1 MTQYS
6 LSYDSSGNSSL
17 VATKEQTTSRISS
30 GGDWK
35 VSDYFAPRMDYGITE
50 TYKNTPEEQL
60 ETIQKV
66 LVPQSGDNDS
76 KDDKDYKKD
85 LSPTFNWKDYTYNEY
100 VKALGVEAADSWL
113 SAYNLEKT
121 ASAVGWV
128 PFIPVL
134 GKVIVKGAQYS
145 AKKKKEDIVK
155 QYINSKYFIDNMANM
170 AYEYNIT
177 EDYDSYNDLSWHP
190 SYGKEYKPGTV
201 FDADTDPADEGILE
215 PPGHPNYNIH
225 AGENNNT
232 TTTPKHHGDVAHGP
246 GGRFETANTGNGNQ
260 GNNNTGNAGGAQL
273 GSGMTTGQ
281 HAAFKN

>member
-17 VATKEQTTSRISS
+17 VATKEQTTSKISS

-113 SAYNLEKT
+113 SAYNVEKT

-134 GKVIVKGAQYS
+134 GQVIVKGAQHS

-155 QYINSKYFIDNMANM
+155 QYINSKYFMNNMANM
-170 AYEYNIT
+170 DIEYT
-177 EDYDSYNDLSWHP
+177 VTGDYDSYNDLSWHP

>member
-17 VATKEQTTSRISS
+17 VATKEQTTSKISS
-30 GGDWK
+30 DGDWK

-155 QYINSKYFIDNMANM
+155 QYINSKYFIDNMVNM
-170 AYEYNIT
+170 DIEYNIT

-190 SYGKEYKPGTV
+190 SYGKDYKPGTV
-201 FDADTDPADEGILE
+201 FDAEDHGE
-215 PPGHPNYNIH
+215 PP
-225 AGENNNT
+225 AGVDPSTVTIQDVDDHGTYEPS
-232 TTTPKHHGDVAHGP
+232 TPKHHGDVAHEP

-260 GNNNTGNAGGAQL
+260 GNNNTGSDYSRPGA
-273 GSGMTTGQ
+273 SGHPTG
-281 HAAFKN
+281 HHW

>member
-6 LSYDSSGNSSL
+6 LAYDSSGNSSL

-113 SAYNLEKT
+113 SAYNLEKA

-128 PFIPVL
+128 PFVPVI
-134 GKVIVKGAQYS
+134 GKVIAKGTKYYAE
-145 AKKKKEDIVK
+145 KKKEDIVK

-232 TTTPKHHGDVAHGP
+232 TTTQKHHGDVAHGP

-260 GNNNTGNAGGAQL
+260 GNNNTGSDYSRPGA
-273 GSGMTTGQ
+273 SGHPTG
-281 HAAFKN
+281 HHW

>member
-1 MTQYS
+1 MTQFA
-6 LSYDSSGNSSL
+6 LSYDNQGNSSL
-17 VATKEQTTSRISS
+17 VAVKEQTTSRISS

-60 ETIQKV
+60 KTIQKV
-66 LVPQSGDNDS
+66 LVPQSDDRDS

-85 LSPTFNWKDYTYNEY
+85 FSPAFNWKDYMYEEY
-100 VKALGVEAADSWL
+100 RKALGVEAADAWL
-113 SAYNLEKT
+113 SAYNLEKA

-128 PFIPVL
+128 PFVPVI
-134 GKVIVKGAQYS
+134 GKVIAKGTQKYAE
-145 AKKKKEDIVK
+145 KKKENIVK
-155 QYINSKYFIDNMANM
+155 QYINSKYFMDNMANM
-170 AYEYNIT
+170 DIEYT
-177 EDYDSYNDLSWHP
+177 VTGDYDSYNDLSWHP
-190 SYGKEYKPGTV
+190 SYGKDYKPGTV

-232 TTTPKHHGDVAHGP
+232 TTTSAVTTG
-246 GGRFETANTGNGNQ
+246 TNTIQDTNRDDRS
-260 GNNNTGNAGGAQL
+260 NNNTGNAGGAQL

-281 HAAFKN
+281 HAAFRN

>member
-113 SAYNLEKT
+113 SAYNLEKA

-128 PFIPVL
+128 PFVPVI
-134 GKVIVKGAQYS
+134 GKVIAKGTKYYAE
-145 AKKKKEDIVK
+145 KKKEDIVK
-155 QYINSKYFIDNMANM
+155 QYINSKYFIDNMVNM
-170 AYEYNIT
+170 DIEYNIT

-190 SYGKEYKPGTV
+190 SYGKDYKPGTV
-201 FDADTDPADEGILE
+201 FDAEDHGE
-215 PPGHPNYNIH
+215 PP
-225 AGENNNT
+225 AGVDPSTVTIQDVDDHGTYEPS
-232 TTTPKHHGDVAHGP
+232 TPKHHGDVAHEP

>member
-155 QYINSKYFIDNMANM
+155 QYINSKYFIDNMVNM
-170 AYEYNIT
+170 DIEYNIT

-190 SYGKEYKPGTV
+190 SYGKDYKPGTV
-201 FDADTDPADEGILE
+201 FDAEDHGE
-215 PPGHPNYNIH
+215 PP
-225 AGENNNT
+225 AGVDPSTVTIQDVDDHGTYEPS
-232 TTTPKHHGDVAHGP
+232 TPKHHGDVAHGP

>member
-6 LSYDSSGNSSL
+6 LAYDSSGNSSL
-17 VATKEQTTSRISS
+17 VAVKEQTTSRISS

-60 ETIQKV
+60 KTIQKV
-66 LVPQSGDNDS
+66 LVPQSGDNNS

-85 LSPTFNWKDYTYNEY
+85 FSPTFNWKDYTYNEY
-100 VKALGVEAADSWL
+100 VKALGVEAADAWL
-113 SAYNLEKT
+113 RAYNINEV
-121 ASAVGWV
+121 ASGIGNMPFV
-128 PFIPVL
+128 PII
-134 GKVIVKGAQYS
+134 GKVIAKGASYA
-145 AKKKKEDIVK
+145 AKKKKENIVK
-155 QYINSKYFIDNMANM
+155 QYINSKYFMDNMANM
-170 AYEYNIT
+170 DAEYT
-177 EDYDSYNDLSWHP
+177 VTGDYDSYNDLSWHP
-190 SYGKEYKPGTV
+190 SYGKDYKPGTV

-246 GGRFETANTGNGNQ
+246 GGRLETANIGNGNQ
-260 GNNNTGNAGGAQL
+260 SNNNTGNAGGAQL

-281 HAAFKN
+281 HAAFRN

>member
-17 VATKEQTTSRISS
+17 VATKEQTTSKISS
-30 GGDWK
+30 DGDWK

-100 VKALGVEAADSWL
+100 VKALGVEAADAWL
-113 SAYNLEKT
+113 KAYNLEKV

-128 PFIPVL
+128 PFVPVI
-134 GKVIVKGAQYS
+134 GKVIAKGTKYYAE
-145 AKKKKEDIVK
+145 KKKEDIVK
-155 QYINSKYFIDNMANM
+155 QYINSKYFIDNMVNM
-170 AYEYNIT
+170 DIEYNIT

-190 SYGKEYKPGTV
+190 SYGKDYKPGTV

-260 GNNNTGNAGGAQL
+260 GNNNTGSDYSRPGA
-273 GSGMTTGQ
+273 SDHPTG
-281 HAAFKN
+281 HHW

>member
-134 GKVIVKGAQYS
+134 GKVIVKGAQHS

-155 QYINSKYFIDNMANM
+155 QYINSKYFIDNMVNM
-170 AYEYNIT
+170 DIEYNIT

-190 SYGKEYKPGTV
+190 SYGKDYKPGTV
-201 FDADTDPADEGILE
+201 FDAEDHGE
-215 PPGHPNYNIH
+215 PP
-225 AGENNNT
+225 AGVDPSTVTIQDVDDHGTYEPS
-232 TTTPKHHGDVAHGP
+232 TPKHHGDVAHGP

-260 GNNNTGNAGGAQL
+260 GNNNTGSDYSRPGASGYPGG
-273 GSGMTTGQ
+273 
-281 HAAFKN
+281 HHW

>member
-17 VATKEQTTSRISS
+17 VATKEQTTSKISS

-66 LVPQSGDNDS
+66 LVPQGGDNNS
-76 KDDKDYKKD
+76 KDDRDYKKD

-100 VKALGVEAADSWL
+100 VKALGVEAADAWL

-121 ASAVGWV
+121 ASAIGWIPFV
-128 PFIPVL
+128 PVI
-134 GKVIVKGAQYS
+134 GKVIAKGAQYS
-145 AKKKKEDIVK
+145 AKKKKENIVK
-155 QYINSKYFIDNMANM
+155 QYINSKYFMDNMANM
-170 AYEYNIT
+170 DIEYT
-177 EDYDSYNDLSWHP
+177 VTGDYDSYNDLSWHP
-190 SYGKEYKPGTV
+190 SYGKDYKTGTV

-232 TTTPKHHGDVAHGP
+232 TTTTAPKHHGDVAHGP

-260 GNNNTGNAGGAQL
+260 GNNNTGSSYSRPGA
-273 GSGMTTGQ
+273 SGHPTG
-281 HAAFKN
+281 HHW

>member
-1 MTQYS
+1 MTQFS
-6 LSYDSSGNSSL
+6 LSYDNQGNSSL
-17 VATKEQTTSRISS
+17 VAIKEQTTSRISS

-35 VSDYFAPRMDYGITE
+35 VSDYFAPKMDYGITE

-66 LVPQSGDNDS
+66 LVPQGGDNNS
-76 KDDKDYKKD
+76 KDDRDYKKD

-100 VKALGVEAADSWL
+100 VKALGVEAADAWL
-113 SAYNLEKT
+113 SAYNLEKA
-121 ASAVGWV
+121 ASTVGWV
-128 PFIPVL
+128 PFVPVI
-134 GKVIVKGAQYS
+134 GKVIAKGAQYS

-155 QYINSKYFIDNMANM
+155 QYINSKYFMNNMANM
-170 AYEYNIT
+170 DIEYT
-177 EDYDSYNDLSWHP
+177 VTGDYDSYNDLSWHP

-232 TTTPKHHGDVAHGP
+232 TTTQKHHGDVAHEP

-281 HAAFKN
+281 HAAFRN

>member
-60 ETIQKV
+60 EIIQKV
-66 LVPQSGDNDS
+66 LVPQGGDNNS
-76 KDDKDYKKD
+76 KDDRDYKKD

-145 AKKKKEDIVK
+145 AKKKKEKINT
-155 QYINSKYFIDNMANM
+155 QYRTSKYFIDNMANM

-177 EDYDSYNDLSWHP
+177 EDYDSYNDLNWHP
-190 SYGKEYKPGTV
+190 SYGKDYKPGTV

-232 TTTPKHHGDVAHGP
+232 TTTQKHHGDVAHGP

>member
-1 MTQYS
+1 MTQFS
-6 LSYDSSGNSSL
+6 LSYDNQGNSSL
-17 VATKEQTTSRISS
+17 VAIKEQTTSRISS

-35 VSDYFAPRMDYGITE
+35 VSDYFAPTMDYGITE

-66 LVPQSGDNDS
+66 LVPQGGDNNS
-76 KDDKDYKKD
+76 KDDRDYKKD
-85 LSPTFNWKDYTYNEY
+85 LSPAFNWKDYMYEEY
-100 VKALGVEAADSWL
+100 KKTLGVEAADAWL

-121 ASAVGWV
+121 ASAIGWIPFV
-128 PFIPVL
+128 PPI
-134 GKVIVKGAQYS
+134 GKVIAKGTKYYAE
-145 AKKKKEDIVK
+145 KKKEDIVK
-155 QYINSKYFIDNMANM
+155 QYINSKYFMDNMANM
-170 AYEYNIT
+170 DIEYT
-177 EDYDSYNDLSWHP
+177 VTGDYDSYNDLSWHP
-190 SYGKEYKPGTV
+190 SYGKDYKSGTV

-260 GNNNTGNAGGAQL
+260 GNNNTGSDYSRPGA
-273 GSGMTTGQ
+273 SGHPTG
-281 HAAFKN
+281 HHW

>member
-6 LSYDSSGNSSL
+6 LAYDSSGNSSL
-17 VATKEQTTSRISS
+17 VATKEQTTSKISS

-113 SAYNLEKT
+113 SAYNLEKA

-128 PFIPVL
+128 PFVPVI
-134 GKVIVKGAQYS
+134 GKVIAKGTKYYAE
-145 AKKKKEDIVK
+145 KKKEDIVK
-155 QYINSKYFIDNMANM
+155 QYINSKYFIDNMVNM
-170 AYEYNIT
+170 DIEYNIT

-190 SYGKEYKPGTV
+190 SYGKDYKPGTV
-201 FDADTDPADEGILE
+201 FDAEDHGE
-215 PPGHPNYNIH
+215 PP
-225 AGENNNT
+225 AGVDPSTVTIQDVDDHGTYEPS
-232 TTTPKHHGDVAHGP
+232 TPKHHGDVAHGP

-281 HAAFKN
+281 HAAFRN

>member
-1 MTQYS
+1 MTQFA
-6 LSYDSSGNSSL
+6 LSYDNQGNSSL
-17 VATKEQTTSRISS
+17 VAVKEQTTSRISS

-60 ETIQKV
+60 KTIQKV
-66 LVPQSGDNDS
+66 LVPQSDDRDS

-85 LSPTFNWKDYTYNEY
+85 LSPAFNWKDYMYEEY
-100 VKALGVEAADSWL
+100 RKALGVEAADAWL
-113 SAYNLEKT
+113 SAYNLEKA

-128 PFIPVL
+128 PFVPVI
-134 GKVIVKGAQYS
+134 GKVIAKGTQKYAE
-145 AKKKKEDIVK
+145 KKKEDIVK
-155 QYINSKYFIDNMANM
+155 QYINSKYFMDNMANM
-170 AYEYNIT
+170 DIEYT
-177 EDYDSYNDLSWHP
+177 VTGDYDSYNDLSWHP

-201 FDADTDPADEGILE
+201 FDADIDPADEGILE

-232 TTTPKHHGDVAHGP
+232 TTAPKHHGDVAHEP

-281 HAAFKN
+281 HAAFRN